1 MMSQSIR
8 SDPADRIAAE
18 CLSVRV
24 RLLNRAITKLY
35 DDALRPLGIK
45 SSQLNILVA
54 AALRELSSPGV
65 ICNRLKLDLSTLS
78 RNVDRMAARGWIELV
93 PDANDGR
100 AHALR
105 VTAKGRRLIERAEPA
120 WTTVQGQVVDMIG
133 ATNAKALTRAAEAV
147 RK

>member
-1 MMSQSIR
+1 MTRQTR
-8 SDPADRIAAE
+8 HHPAHRIAAE
-18 CLSVRV
+18 CLSVRL

-35 DDALRPLGIK
+35 DDALRPVGIK

-54 AALRELSSPGV
+54 AALEEFTPPSTLCV
-65 ICNRLKLDLSTLS
+65 RLKLDSSTLS

-93 PDANDGR
+93 PDSDDGR

-120 WTTVQGQVVDMIG
+120 WTAAQEQALEMIG
-133 ATNAKALTRAAEAV
+133 ATNAKALSRAADAV
-147 RK
+147 RR